1 MGQKR
6 AIATSASEER
16 LEKLLEERL
25 KSGAD
30 QDFIDKRI
38 WDLFGETWCVMFTDL
53 SGFSR
58 GVAKFGIIHFLQTIY
73 ESHRILIPVL
83 DEHDGI
89 LLKDEGD
96 SLMVLFRNTNKA
108 LQCAIHMQ
116 KICKKYNENRA
127 LEEQI
132 LLCVGLGFGKI
143 LKIGDTDVFGAEVN
157 AASKLGEDTA
167 KAWEILVTGAVKEN
181 ADETTDFDFEPID
194 DVPSG
199 SESAFKLVYTLDDPK
214 WVIL

>member
-16 LEKLLEERL
+16 LEKLLEERIL
-25 KSGAD
+25 EASNKEW
-30 QDFIDKRI
+30 IDARI
-38 WDLFGETWCVMFTDL
+38 WDLFGETWCIMFTDL

-73 ESHRILIPVL
+73 ESHRILIPVV

-96 SLMVLFRNTNKA
+96 SLLVLFRNPSKA
-108 LQCAIHMQ
+108 LTCAVAMQ
-116 KICKKYNENRA
+116 RACKEYNKNKME
-127 LEEQI
+127 EEQI
-132 LLCVGLGFGKI
+132 LLCVGLGYGKI
-143 LKIGDTDVFGAEVN
+143 LKIGDIDVFGAEVN

-167 KAWEILVTGAVKEN
+167 KAWEILVTDSVREN
-181 ADETTDFDFEPID
+181 A
-194 DVPSG
+194 G
-199 SESAFKLVYTLDDPK
+199 ALSEIEFLEISEKPPGADKAFKVKYTLEEAK
-214 WVIL
+214 WTVL